1 MKIPWSLGPVLA
13 ATFLLNIASGQ
24 APTTSD
30 GPSQFEATLNSFKTA
45 PSIYSGGKGTT
56 HLRIDFNKSSISYE
70 LSYSGLSSAV
80 SQAHI
85 HFSQKGVNGGII
97 VYLCDNTDVT
107 VADGL
112 SVPACP
118 TSGTVTGT
126 ITAADVNPSGNPAPV
141 TDFGIAEGDFAAL
154 VAAIQHQAGYVNVH
168 TTTYPNGEIRGQ
180 LERLHSDAAGK
191 Q

>member
-1 MKIPWSLGPVLA
+1 M
-13 ATFLLNIASGQ
+13 
-24 APTTSD
+24 
-30 GPSQFEATLNSFKTA
+30 
-45 PSIYSGGKGTT
+45 
-56 HLRIDFNKSSISYE
+56 RIDFNNSSISYE

-80 SQAHI
+80 TQAHI

-97 VYLCDNTDVT
+97 VYLCDNT
-107 VADGL
+107 GL
-112 SVPACP
+112 APSGVPACP

-126 ITAADVNPSGNPAPV
+126 ITGPDVNPLDSPAPV
-141 TDFGIAEGDFAAL
+141 TDQGIAMGDFAAL

-180 LERLHSDAAGK
+180 LERFGSDAVGR